1 MQKRFSEQRIFR
13 EHLSKLHMQT
23 FSTQRRIQKLV
34 EQGKLIYRG
43 AFCEKPLSIFAKS
56 SIIVVRLVLN
66 TPLPQAKAE
75 HFFQRT
81 PPAADSEDLFL
92 IKLYPSSL
100 QQKRLRHRFFP
111 VNFSRCFGTAILQY
125 FSERLFL
132 LVGIEASQA
141 TDQSCSREWL
151 L

>member
-66 TPLPQAKAE
+66 TPLPQTKVE

-81 PPAADSEDLFL
+81 RPAADSEDLFL

-132 LVGIEASQA
+132 LVGIQASQA
-141 TDQSCSREWL
+141 TDQSCS
-151 L
+151 